1 MQIFLCLGKNRRSN
15 LSVKSMQNRKI
26 VVNIIFWSQNY
37 GNMIDEFIYIN
48 IYIYIYIYIPKTKY
62 D

>member
-1 MQIFLCLGKNRRSN
+1 
-15 LSVKSMQNRKI
+15 VKSMQSSKI

-37 GNMIDEFIYIN
+37 GKITDD
-48 IYIYIYIYIPKTKY
+48 YIYIYMYIHYICIYNRYIYVYTSE